1 MRQQFG
7 PARPVATSKRRS
19 ARGAGTT
26 AMAVLVAGAAL
37 PLSTPRTATLHA
49 QAVRPTVQP
58 AVQGQA
64 LPTTSTNANVDRRL
78 RFSLLGALSGA
89 ALAGGYYVV
98 SERGDR
104 AGRCQPWN
112 CALPY
117 LSLGGAISGLFMA
130 RELDALKRAETPRT
144 GIRYTWPVREATLL
158 APPIA
163 FDVRDSLIAVVSDSG
178 AQIVS
183 AVAAPRAL
191 RRRATGL
198 TDLRQVAITA
208 GGASGTARLLVGSGT
223 SLWETDLVTGPA
235 SRAIAGPVDALAA
248 SPDATLSASGQRL
261 FLRTGTGDAARLD
274 SLDVGAEVRS
284 LAWDATG
291 RRWWVATDSLLAE
304 VTTTVGESGS
314 GALALSRRVA
324 LPAPAR
330 GIATSGEWIA
340 VALGDEGIAAWRR
353 ESLGAGVVT
362 TARLSGEPRFAYDVA
377 FVDEDLYVAGGVD
390 GVYRVSLSPVVTV
403 LGSSRQFPFA
413 TMVRAGGGGLW
424 VGDRGRGA
432 VIRVEVR

>member
-1 MRQQFG
+1 MRQCIVY
-7 PARPVATSKRRS
+7 AAVVASVS
-19 ARGAGTT
+19 IT
-26 AMAVLVAGAAL
+26 APMMA
-37 PLSTPRTATLHA
+37 PLATPRTTLLHA
-49 QAVRPTVQP
+49 QAAPPTS
-58 AVQGQA
+58 AELA
-64 LPTTSTNANVDRRL
+64 LPATATNATVDRRL
-78 RFSLLGALSGA
+78 RFSFLGALTGA
-89 ALAGGYYVV
+89 ALAGGYYLV

-104 AGRCQPWN
+104 AGRCQPWD

-144 GIRYTWPVREATLL
+144 GMRYTWPVREAPLL

-183 AVAAPRAL
+183 AAAAPRAL

-198 TDLRQVAITA
+198 TDLRQVAITG
-208 GGASGTARLLVGSGT
+208 GGASGAGRLLVGSGT
-223 SLWETDLVTGPA
+223 SLWETDLVSGPA

-248 SPDATLSASGQRL
+248 SPDATLSASRQQL

-274 SLDVGAEVRS
+274 SLDVGAEVRA
-284 LAWDATG
+284 LAWDATS
-291 RRWWVATDSLLAE
+291 RSWWVATDSLLAE
-304 VTTTVGESGS
+304 VTSAGGAPGS
-314 GALALSRRVA
+314 GALVMGRQIA

-330 GIATSGEWIA
+330 GIATSDEWIA

-362 TARLSGEPRFAYDVA
+362 TARLFGEPRFAYDVA